1 MPELNEDTLNLLRS
15 MDDLCGFMIEETGD
29 NAIEA
34 NQLRVCEINNVRT
47 IVRALLDE
55 GPLYTLEEFKET
67 LDSVSQRV
75 KDLHRN
81 PKSVGKHAH
90 QLEKEGKV

>member
-1 MPELNEDTLNLLRS
+1 MPNLKEETLNLLQS
-15 MDDLCGFMIEETGD
+15 MDDLCGFMIEEAGD
-29 NAIEA
+29 PAVEA
-34 NQLRVCEINNVRT
+34 NVLRVCEVNNVRT

-55 GPLYTLEEFKET
+55 GPLYTPEEFRQT

-90 QLEKEGKV
+90 QLEKEGKA

>member
-1 MPELNEDTLNLLRS
+1 MTNLKEENLSLLHS

-29 NAIEA
+29 PAIEK
-34 NQLRVCEINNVRT
+34 NVLRVCEINNVRT

-55 GPLYTLEEFKET
+55 GPLYTPEEFKET

-81 PKSVGKHAH
+81 PQSVGKHAH
-90 QLEKEGKV
+90 QLEREEKA